1 VKALLTLHRW
11 VGAVFGLALS
21 LFGLSGALLV
31 WKNQWLRWTLADE
44 AGIPARGVESL
55 TRIVERALQE
65 SNGEANYIVFSSPEL
80 AVNLVSTGRH
90 TGFYSDNLG
99 NVITHWASRLERLEL
114 WLFDLHHDLLL
125 GSNGTILGGLL
136 ALLGLFFTLS
146 GLFLWWRTRR
156 HFSWRLWP
164 TSFSRRDLARHHRN
178 LGALFAP
185 LLIVVMLTGMMMAWR
200 PVALWLLSPFS
211 SVDEMHAAVAPPAVS
226 GGDFESVDWAKIITR
241 AQQAFPDASL
251 RLISIPK
258 KHGDLIGLRMK
269 QPEEWLPNG
278 RTLLWFDPQTG
289 DLIESKDALTMP
301 LGVRVNNLVYPVHA
315 AKVGGIVY
323 QLIMTLVGLVV
334 MMLGS
339 LVVVRF
345 WMDRHRI
352 SVPSRI

>member
-1 VKALLTLHRW
+1 MRTLLTLHRW

-44 AGIPARGVESL
+44 AGIPATGVESL

-65 SNGEANYIVFSSPEL
+65 SDGEARYVVFSSPEL
-80 AVNLVSTGRH
+80 AVNLVSTGRQ

-125 GSNGTILGGLL
+125 GPNGTTLGGLL

-164 TSFSRRDLARHHRN
+164 ASFSRRDVTKHHRN
-178 LGALFAP
+178 LGVLFSP
-185 LLIVVMLTGMMMAWR
+185 LLVVVMVTGLMMAWR
-200 PVALWLLSPFS
+200 PVALWVLSPFS
-211 SVDEMHAAVAPPAVS
+211 SVDKMQAAVAPPAVS
-226 GGDFESVDWAKIITR
+226 GGDFEDVDWAQIITR
-241 AQQAFPDASL
+241 AQQAFPDGTL

-278 RTLLWFDPQTG
+278 RTLLWLDPQNAE
-289 DLIESKDALTMP
+289 LIESRNALTMP

-323 QLIMTLVGLVV
+323 QLIMTLVGLVLT
-334 MMLGS
+334 MLGS
-339 LVVVRF
+339 LVIVKF

-352 SVPSRI
+352 SVPPRI

>member
-1 VKALLTLHRW
+1 MRTLLTLHRW
-11 VGAVFGLALS
+11 VGAVFGLVLS

-31 WKNQWLRWTLADE
+31 WKNQWLRWTLSDE
-44 AGIPARGVESL
+44 TGALATGAENL
-55 TRIVERALQE
+55 ARIVQRALQE
-65 SNGEANYIVFSSPEL
+65 SDGEANYIVFSSPDL
-80 AVNLVSTGRH
+80 AINLVSTGRH

-99 NVITHWASRLERLEL
+99 NVIAHWASRLERLEL

-125 GSNGTILGGLL
+125 GPNGTILGGLL

-146 GLFLWWRTRR
+146 GLFLWWRTRQ
-156 HFSWRLWP
+156 HFSWPLWP

-178 LGALFAP
+178 LGALFSP
-185 LLIVVMLTGMMMAWR
+185 LLIVVMLTGLVMAWR

-211 SVDEMHAAVAPPAVS
+211 SVDEMQAAVAPPAVT
-226 GGDFESVDWAKIITR
+226 GGDFEDVDWAKIITR
-241 AQQAFPDASL
+241 AQQTFPDGTL
-251 RLISIPK
+251 RLISIPQAN
-258 KHGDLIGLRMK
+258 GDLVGLRMK

-289 DLIESKDALTMP
+289 DLIESKNALTMP

-334 MMLGS
+334 TMLGS
-339 LVVVRF
+339 LVVCKF
-345 WMDRHRI
+345 WWDRTGFKHI
-352 SVPSRI
+352 K